1 MQNQNETTPSPWI
14 RRTAAMFVAVVAA
27 IVWTHALAGVARSA
41 VGLAPDAL
49 APVASLLTIGA
60 AIAAAVAS
68 LGAPSRRRT
77 AGLGAFAG
85 AVALLAIALAHPGV
99 LIPALAL
106 VPATIGAALAGAA
119 VGRRLPDAAERLA
132 DEHRGLA
139 AAWVAVALLAVVQVG
154 RLSTYMSDPTS
165 DWFLST
171 RHPFYAKHECLNA
184 YVFAAELNRRGEPN
198 VYRAEHYP
206 GLNPEAKPETAMRGL
221 TPEDPYQYVPQF
233 LLLPRFAI
241 ALTGDHVA
249 IRLLWFG
256 LNVTL
261 CIGAVLALAGWVG
274 GRRGLVA
281 GLSTPLVL
289 VAFPVL
295 HNFQYGQFHFA
306 AIALAV
312 LALILI
318 ARGRAAV
325 GGTALALAILS
336 KLFPAI
342 LLVPLALQRRWRA
355 LGWTF
360 GASAALTA
368 LALVTL
374 GTDVFTAFVD
384 YHLPRLLDGR
394 AFAFGDAW
402 PELAGLVTAGNQG
415 AHGIVHKLV
424 ALGVPGVDA
433 SMTRIVGAIAN
444 LGVLAA
450 AVAIG
455 LRAGDRGR
463 AERATAWLGLLG
475 LASLTSP
482 GAWADYVPLT
492 CVWALVWILP
502 IARRRPIAMPLAV
515 ACLVLQT
522 TLLGTMPLGSWI
534 NPRFMLTVSL
544 LGSLAMFATF
554 TTAVVVAVRR
564 APNREARRASDALP
578 EPRTAISGA

>member
-1 MQNQNETTPSPWI
+1 MQNRDETSPRFAV
-14 RRTAAMFVAVVAA
+14 RRIAAALIAATAA
-27 IVWTHALAGVARSA
+27 IVWTHALAGVLRSA
-41 VGLAPDAL
+41 AGVTPEAL
-49 APVASLLTIGA
+49 APAAAWLSLGA
-60 AIAAAVAS
+60 GIAAAVAS
-68 LGAPSRRRT
+68 LAAPVRRRV
-77 AGLGAFAG
+77 AGLGGFAG
-85 AVALLAIALAHPGV
+85 AVAVLAIAVLHPAALV
-99 LIPALAL
+99 PALAL

-119 VGRRLPDAAERLA
+119 IGGRMPADTERLVA
-132 DEHRGLA
+132 AHRVLA
-139 AAWVAVALLAVVQVG
+139 AGWIAIALLAVVQVG

-206 GLNPEAKPETAMRGL
+206 GLNPAAKPETAMRGMA
-221 TPEDPYQYVPQF
+221 PEDPYQYVPQF
-233 LLLPRFAI
+233 LLLPRLAI
-241 ALTGDHVA
+241 ALTSDHVA

-261 CIGAVLALAGWVG
+261 CLGAVLALASWVG
-274 GRRGLVA
+274 GRRGLAA
-281 GLSTPLVL
+281 GLLTPVL
-289 VAFPVL
+289 LAAFPVL

-312 LALILI
+312 LALVLV
-318 ARGRAAV
+318 ARGRSAFGGALLAA
-325 GGTALALAILS
+325 AILS

-342 LLVPLALQRRWRA
+342 VLVPWLLQRRWAA
-355 LGWTF
+355 LGWTAT
-360 GASAALTA
+360 ASAVLSG
-368 LALVTL
+368 LAFATL
-374 GTDVFTAFVD
+374 GSEVFTAFVD

-394 AFAFGDAW
+394 AFAFGEAW

-424 ALGVPGVDA
+424 ALGVPGIDA
-433 SMTRIVGAIAN
+433 SMTRIAGALAN
-444 LGVLAA
+444 LAVLAA
-450 AVAIG
+450 AIAIG
-455 LRAGDRGR
+455 LRAGQRGR
-463 AERATAWLGLLG
+463 AARATAWLGLLG

-492 CVWALVWILP
+492 CVWALVWMLP
-502 IARRRPIAMPLAV
+502 AVRRRPIAMPLAV
-515 ACLVLQT
+515 ASLALQATLV
-522 TLLGTMPLGSWI
+522 GTMPLGSWV

-554 TTAVVVAVRR
+554 ATAVTLAVR

-578 EPRTAISGA
+578 EARTAISGA